1 MNYRIAVIP
10 GDGIGP
16 EVIGQAMRVLDAT
29 TKNEDFSLSYDYYLA
44 GGCAIQDYGLE
55 MQRRFGKK
63 NVTFS
68 NGCNNLAETIYALC
82 RHMKVNPIKL
92 SGTNPIS
99 AMGTL
104 VQAKIHRTRA
114 IIPPLI

>member
-1 MNYRIAVIP
+1 MGKDIEPEEVNRISTT
-10 GDGIGP
+10 
-16 EVIGQAMRVLDAT
+16 RVH
-29 TKNEDFSLSYDYYLA
+29 LA

-82 RHMKVNPIKL
+82 RHMKVSPIKL
-92 SGTNPIS
+92 SRANPVS
-99 AMGTL
+99 ALGALM
-104 VQAKIHRTRA
+104 QAKIHGTRA